1 MFVVALEKTTAQA
14 ATKALTGYVKRGQ
27 TLRLLDFLAI
37 RHRKVLSPINIK
49 LQKIVSDCK
58 AKDLDIYTA
67 PSRKFTFV
75 PGVLSVRNAVLS
87 IRISYGKENKNV
99 IAGITG
105 QWAIGNIVV
114 HVLARYDTNSMKLLL
129 RGAPK
134 NKLTIDLKNELDS
147 LTGTYVPIP
156 LPSVSL
162 TNIAVTGLFD
172 LMKGGL
178 ATIVVSGSIGKNRVH
193 AVFQKPLKAGK
204 FSGAFAADFGPIRLS
219 NIIRK
224 TTQVVHFKSVPL
236 FEGGLSYSKTCVTC
250 SPLGYTRHLN
260 KILDKMYSAK

>member
-37 RHRKVLSPINIK
+37 RHRKVLSLTVNIK

-105 QWAIGNIVV
+105 QWAIG
-114 HVLARYDTNSMKLLL
+114 TTLLFMSW
-129 RGAPK
+129 
-134 NKLTIDLKNELDS
+134 LDM
-147 LTGTYVPIP
+147 TPTV
-156 LPSVSL
+156 
-162 TNIAVTGLFD
+162 
-172 LMKGGL
+172 
-178 ATIVVSGSIGKNRVH
+178 
-193 AVFQKPLKAGK
+193 
-204 FSGAFAADFGPIRLS
+204 
-219 NIIRK
+219 
-224 TTQVVHFKSVPL
+224 
-236 FEGGLSYSKTCVTC
+236 
-250 SPLGYTRHLN
+250 
-260 KILDKMYSAK
+260 

>member
-87 IRISYGKENKNV
+87 IRISYGK
-99 IAGITG
+99 
-105 QWAIGNIVV
+105 
-114 HVLARYDTNSMKLLL
+114 
-129 RGAPK
+129 
-134 NKLTIDLKNELDS
+134 
-147 LTGTYVPIP
+147 
-156 LPSVSL
+156 
-162 TNIAVTGLFD
+162 
-172 LMKGGL
+172 
-178 ATIVVSGSIGKNRVH
+178 
-193 AVFQKPLKAGK
+193 
-204 FSGAFAADFGPIRLS
+204 
-219 NIIRK
+219 
-224 TTQVVHFKSVPL
+224 
-236 FEGGLSYSKTCVTC
+236 
-250 SPLGYTRHLN
+250 LGRTR
-260 KILDKMYSAK
+260 M